1 MTKKLAK
8 KRSTDLKLV
17 IDSFVVTESRYS
29 NQIWEVIKRVYGIF
43 RALVTL
49 AKQGQNQ
56 FAKNHLLHLLQQQFE
71 GYHLQYL

>member
-43 RALVTL
+43 RAMVTL
-49 AKQGQNQ
+49 AKQG
-56 FAKNHLLHLLQQQFE
+56 
-71 GYHLQYL
+71 

>member
-8 KRSTDLKLV
+8 KQKSTDLTLV

-43 RALVTL
+43 RAMVTL
-49 AKQGQNQ
+49 AKQG
-56 FAKNHLLHLLQQQFE
+56 
-71 GYHLQYL
+71 